1 MTRMGLGTAQ
11 LGDLFTPLDQADANA
26 IVEAAL
32 EHGIRHFDT
41 APHYG
46 LGLAEE
52 RLGIALDGHDR
63 DDVVIS
69 TKVGR
74 IIEGTG
80 TGARRRWDFTRE
92 GVEES
97 LSSSLHRLGS
107 ERVDIA
113 FIHDPDEHVD
123 DAMTHAVP
131 ALMRMRDQGDVGAV
145 GVATRDVAALTRFV
159 EEVDIDVV
167 MIAGRLTLLDHTA
180 LRELVPACEARG
192 VSVMNAG
199 VFNSGVLATD
209 APDARGHFEYQ
220 APSVEILRRARQLAD
235 AAGRHGYTLPEAA
248 VAFAMRPAPPV
259 VSVVIGAETPA
270 QVSRN
275 AALFDA
281 HGDVDGLIEEV
292 LEMA

>member
-11 LGDLFTPLDQADANA
+11 LGDLFTPIDQADANA

-32 EHGIRHFDT
+32 ERGVRHFDT

-46 LGLAEE
+46 LGLAEQ
-52 RLGIALDGHDR
+52 RLGIALGTRDR
-63 DDVVIS
+63 DDVTIS

-80 TGARRRWDFTRE
+80 VGARRRWDFTRE

-97 LSSSLHRLGS
+97 LSSSRQRLGT

-123 DAMTHAVP
+123 DAMTHAAP

-145 GVATRDVAALTRFV
+145 GVATRDITALQRFV

-180 LRELVPACEARG
+180 LRELVPACVARG

-209 APDARGHFEYQ
+209 TPAPQGHYEYRP
-220 APSVEILRRARQLAD
+220 PSDEILRRARELAA

-259 VSVVIGAETPA
+259 ISVVIGAESPA
-270 QVSRN
+270 QVARN
-275 AALFDA
+275 ATLFDA
-281 HGDVDGLIEEV
+281 HGDAIGLIEEV
-292 LEMA
+292 LAMA

>member
-1 MTRMGLGTAQ
+1 MGLGTAQ

-46 LGLAEE
+46 LGLAEQ

-113 FIHDPDEHVD
+113 FIHDPDEHID
-123 DAMTHAVP
+123 DAIHHAGP
-131 ALMRMRDQGDVGAV
+131 ALTRMRDRGDLGAI
-145 GVATRDVAALTRFV
+145 GVATRDVAALQRFV
-159 EEVDIDVV
+159 EEVDIDVI

-209 APDARGHFEYQ
+209 APDPRGHFEYQ
-220 APSVEILRRARQLAD
+220 APSVEILRRAGQLAD
-235 AAGRHGYTLPEAA
+235 AAGRRGYTLPEAA

-259 VSVVIGAETPA
+259 VSVVIGAESPA

-281 HGDVDGLIEEV
+281 HGDVVGLIEEV